1 MFGMRF
7 VSHNAS
13 NIVYSS
19 FNIFTI
25 FIAPSASVFA
35 AQYCAKPTM
44 PENNSVTMSYLFRPH
59 FMVTIN
65 WDANNERKTNE
76 KREGN
81 KENEEKR

>member
-1 MFGMRF
+1 MRF

-65 WDANNERKTNE
+65 WDANNE
-76 KREGN
+76 KREEN